1 MSTEPTY
8 PTTTPA
14 VDDDRLTTV
23 TGPQASHV
31 ADSVRP
37 AVLELHEVTKTYGSE
52 PPVRALRGVNLTVG
66 QGELA
71 AIVGPSG
78 SGKTTLLHIIGTLDR
93 PTSGTV
99 RIDGIDI
106 AGLDD
111 RQLAALR
118 ARSIGFVFQQ
128 FFLAEHQTVL
138 DNVADGLLYAGA
150 AVRERR
156 KLAAGALAAVGLADR
171 QHAKPTSMSGGQ
183 RQRIAIAR
191 ALVGAPA
198 ILLADEPTGNLD
210 SVTGE
215 QILELLQELNA
226 RGTTI
231 IVITHDHDLAARLHR
246 QVQVRDGLIVS
257 DTTGDSQLTS
267 DRDDFQ

>member
-1 MSTEPTY
+1 MSPQNTD
-8 PTTTPA
+8 PTTIDVATSSA
-14 VDDDRLTTV
+14 DGRDEANGDRI
-23 TGPQASHV
+23 
-31 ADSVRP
+31 
-37 AVLELHEVTKTYGSE
+37 AVLELHEVTKTYGSQ
-52 PPVRALRGVNLTVG
+52 PPVLALRGVNLTVG
-66 QGELA
+66 QGELV

-93 PTSGTV
+93 PTGGTI

-106 AGLDD
+106 AGLAD

-138 DNVADGLLYAGA
+138 ENVADGLLYAGA
-150 AVRERR
+150 PARERR
-156 KLAAGALAAVGLADR
+156 HRAARALGAVGLADR
-171 QHAKPTSMSGGQ
+171 QHAMPTRMSGGQ

-191 ALVGAPA
+191 ALVRAPA

-210 SVTGE
+210 SVSGE

-226 RGTTI
+226 GGATI
-231 IVITHDHDLAARLHR
+231 IVITHDRDLANQLHR
-246 QVQVRDGLIVS
+246 QVLVRDGLIVS
-257 DTTGDSQLTS
+257 DTSGDPPPANDQEA
-267 DRDDFQ
+267 RQ

>member
-1 MSTEPTY
+1 MSPGNTH
-8 PTTTPA
+8 PTTIP
-14 VDDDRLTTV
+14 
-23 TGPQASHV
+23 V
-31 ADSVRP
+31 APSSRDGWAGANRARA
-37 AVLELHEVTKTYGSE
+37 AVLDVHEITKTYGSE
-52 PPVRALRGVNLTVG
+52 PPVPALRGVNLTVG
-66 QGELA
+66 QGELI

-138 DNVADGLLYAGA
+138 DNVADGLLYAGV

-156 KLAAGALAAVGLADR
+156 ELAAEALTAVGLADR
-171 QHAKPTSMSGGQ
+171 QHAKPTTMSGGQ

-226 RGTTI
+226 SGATI
-231 IVITHDHDLAARLHR
+231 IVITHDHDLAARLDR
-246 QVQVRDGLIVS
+246 QVYVRDGLIVS
-257 DTTGDSQLTS
+257 DTTGDSQLIS
-267 DRDDFQ
+267 DREDFE